1 MIAVVI
7 VDYNSEDLTRACL
20 NSLVALG
27 RSDLGFIVVDNGGSL
42 DVAGLEADFPGLSVI
57 RSGENLG
64 FAGGCNLG
72 LARGREDDAGYCLL
86 LNPDTVAEQDF
97 LALLLSAME
106 SDERIGM
113 ACPTLLDDDDVRDV
127 GFGGGGINWWTGRP
141 YAIRG
146 RRLQGDDGIVPVP
159 YATGAALLLRM
170 AAVADVGPMDDGY
183 FLYFEDADYAQ
194 AFLHAGWKVAY
205 VPEAEILHAA
215 SSVTGFQSE
224 TYVRYFARNR
234 ILFMRRWGR
243 WHHRVVFTLFHALVR
258 LPGAMIVFG
267 VLRGR
272 PDLARAFLRGWLDG
286 MSRR

>member
-1 MIAVVI
+1 MIAVAI
-7 VDYNSEDLTRACL
+7 VDYNSENLTRACL

-27 RSDLGFIVVDNGGSL
+27 RSDLTFIVADNGDSL
-42 DVAGLEADFPGLSVI
+42 DKARLEADYPGLSVI
-57 RSGENLG
+57 QPGENLG

-72 LARGREDDAGYCLL
+72 LTRAREDGAGYCLL

-97 LALLLSAME
+97 IAPLLSVME
-106 SDERIGM
+106 MDDRIAM
-113 ACPTLLDDDDVRDV
+113 ACPTLLDNDNVRDV

-146 RRLQGDDGIVPVP
+146 RRLQGDGSVVPVA
-159 YATGAALLLRM
+159 YATGAALLLRLV
-170 AAVADVGPMDDGY
+170 AVAEVGPMDEGY

-194 AFLHAGWKVAY
+194 AFLRAGWKIAY
-205 VPEAEILHAA
+205 VPEAEVLHAA

-224 TYVRYFARNR
+224 TYVYYFARNR

-258 LPGAMIVFG
+258 LPGAIVVFG

-272 PDLARAFLRGWLDG
+272 PKLALAFLRGWLDG
-286 MSRR
+286 MLRR